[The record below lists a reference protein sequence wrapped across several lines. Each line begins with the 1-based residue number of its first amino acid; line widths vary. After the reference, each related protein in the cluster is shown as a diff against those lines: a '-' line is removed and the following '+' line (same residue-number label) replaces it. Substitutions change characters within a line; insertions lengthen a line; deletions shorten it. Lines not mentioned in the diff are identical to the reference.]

1 MKRDLRR
8 TIEADGHHGRA
19 GADRRVAGHVSVFP
33 RARAE
38 GSRQRG
44 VKREGDAAGEA
55 NLPPMRMPAQQ
66 QIESSTRGLP
76 EEAGHCLLAHIRM
89 QIAQMQDPEAVEG
102 LWNTVR
108 D

>member
-1 MKRDLRR
+1 
-8 TIEADGHHGRA
+8 
-19 GADRRVAGHVSVFP
+19 
-33 RARAE
+33 

-89 QIAQMQDPEAVEG
+89 QIAQMQDPEAVKG
-102 LWNTVR
+102 FWSTVR
-108 D
+108 DNFVLPQPKLGGISPSPPVEPRQPKDSLDESAGKEQI